1 VRRLAILPFILALM
15 FTSCNST
22 PTPTPAPPQLLSEV
36 TLAPDT
42 EGAIVPTATP
52 TDTPTSTFTATATA
66 TATATV
72 TDFIPTLIP
81 TNTLTPLPTRT
92 PTPTSTPTPIPTN
105 TPSLTPTKPPT
116 RTRVPTAT
124 IPVTPTLPPCT
135 PAWVFKSRP
144 ASCPMDAY
152 VRGAAG
158 FQQFERG
165 FMIWFGPQKVIFA
178 VYQSDKKPR
187 WQQFSD
193 TWTEDKPAIDPA
205 LAPPDGMFQPMRGFG
220 LVWRAARGV
229 RDKLG
234 WATGQ
239 EMPYQ
244 AALQI
249 DTLGNRFIGGPN
261 GEVYQ
266 LDADLSN
273 WQMLR

>member
-1 VRRLAILPFILALM
+1 
-15 FTSCNST
+15 
-22 PTPTPAPPQLLSEV
+22 
-36 TLAPDT
+36 
-42 EGAIVPTATP
+42 
-52 TDTPTSTFTATATA
+52 
-66 TATATV
+66 
-72 TDFIPTLIP
+72 
-81 TNTLTPLPTRT
+81 
-92 PTPTSTPTPIPTN
+92 
-105 TPSLTPTKPPT
+105 
-116 RTRVPTAT
+116 
-124 IPVTPTLPPCT
+124 
-135 PAWVFKSRP
+135 
-144 ASCPMDAY
+144 
-152 VRGAAG
+152 
-158 FQQFERG
+158 
-165 FMIWFGPQKVIFA
+165 MIWFGPQKVIFA

-205 LAPPDGMFQPMRGFG
+205 LTPPDGMFQPMRGFG
-220 LVWRAARGV
+220 WVWRTTRGL